1 MAVKARQIFSRARD
15 FTVHPRTRK
24 TVIWAVSLVV
34 AFGVL
39 LGLIAPPLLR
49 GKIAGDLS
57 QKFHR
62 EVTIEQ
68 IRLNPYAMTATISG
82 FLMKERQSQATAV
95 SLDELHINLQLQSI
109 FRLSPVVKELR
120 IVKPYINLVRNED
133 YKYNFQD
140 IIDEFTSGPSGGP
153 TPRFALNN
161 IQLIDGRI
169 EFDDRPEQSKHLIS
183 SINIGVPFISSLPSY
198 TDVFVKPSFSAN
210 INGAPFHIDG
220 ASKPFHSSHESTVDL
235 NIDKL
240 QINKY
245 IEYSP
250 VALNFKVPS
259 GELNGKL
266 NGFFKTAQNSPSVFT
281 ITGNLA
287 LTALAVEKNGG
298 TPFAKIANLDVVIDS
313 IDVFNNKTGYKPS
326 TSCRRCLAGG
336 SGVPGAWR

>member
-1 MAVKARQIFSRARD
+1 MAFNATQLFSRGRD

-24 TVIWAVSLVV
+24 IAIWTVSVVV

-39 LGLIAPPLLR
+39 LGLVAPPLLR
-49 GKIAGDLS
+49 GKIAVDLS
-57 QKFHR
+57 QKLHR

-68 IRLNPYAMTATISG
+68 IRLNPYAMTATIRG

-95 SLDELHINLQLQSI
+95 SFDELHVNLELRSI
-109 FRLSPVVKELR
+109 FRLSPVIKELR
-120 IVKPYINLVRNED
+120 LLKPYVNLVRNED
-133 YKYNFQD
+133 FKYNFQD
-140 IIDEFTSGPSGGP
+140 IIDDLTSGPSGGP
-153 TPRFALNN
+153 TPKFALNN

-169 EFDDRPEQSKHLIS
+169 EFDDRPEQTKHSIS

-198 TDVFVKPSFSAN
+198 TDIFVKPSFSAN
-210 INGAPFHIDG
+210 INGAPLHIGG
-220 ASKPFHSSHESTVDL
+220 ASKPFHSSHESTLDL

-245 IEYSP
+245 LEYSP

-266 NGFFKTAQNSPSVFT
+266 NASFKTAKESPSVFT

-287 LTALAVEKNGG
+287 LTELAVEK
-298 TPFAKIANLDVVIDS
+298 TAA
-313 IDVFNNKTGYKPS
+313 
-326 TSCRRCLAGG
+326 RRLAR
-336 SGVPGAWR
+336 SPI